1 MRFLLTLLSLA
12 VATALT
18 AQVSLDRI
26 GPALGEVKSLTV
38 PEAGLRNNPILVV
51 DFADGIPAGWES
63 EDAGGIAH
71 WEYRGPSTSPDN
83 TVGTIGS
90 CDTGG
95 QDAAPPASP
104 TVDNGFVIFD
114 SAFWDDPVGPCGNLG
129 TGDAPGPHYAPLT
142 SPSID
147 LSDYEN
153 VLVRWSHLYK
163 QWPGNSE
170 VYLEANVDDAGW
182 VQIWEID
189 FDDFSSTT
197 ESGAIVT
204 VNLSDIAGGSSDVR
218 LRWVFEGAYYWWM
231 IDDIE
236 VCEILPYDLS
246 VGKISY
252 EGIFDPI
259 GEDGDL
265 SGLKYV
271 KWPDELA
278 PVQLQP
284 TARVHNDGANTQN
297 GVSVD
302 LTITQTQTNTQLY
315 NETATISA
323 ISGLNSSLASFPN
336 TELPAIWGPYALEVS
351 TEGQEDSTPENNTA
365 EAVAWMTDVEFVRD
379 ALAMDASYLPPESLF
394 DDPYEVGNVYY
405 FSGNSIE
412 VQNVSVAL
420 SVGSGGVGQPLQAR
434 VYEFSLEDGL
444 ITSLLAE
451 TEQVNV
457 TAEDL
462 NGVGQ
467 SNMIYL
473 PFEEPLTLS
482 PNTGY
487 AVMAYSAGGA
497 NDFIFALSGES
508 PEWSSW
514 AKFNEGQWGY
524 LVNTPMVRLNLGDVV
539 SVDQVPEAEVQAAP
553 PYPNPA
559 TDKVHVPLNNPHA
572 AVHWAWIDAQGRV
585 VDFGTAPAYE
595 HQGEL
600 TLAAPHPP
608 GVYSLQ
614 IRPAGGPVV
623 HHAMVV
629 R

>member
-1 MRFLLTLLSLA
+1 MRFTFTVLSLI
-12 VATALT
+12 VGTILS
-18 AQVSLDRI
+18 AQIPLDRVA
-26 GPALGEVKSLTV
+26 PAPGDIKSFTA
-38 PEAGLRNNPILVV
+38 PEAGFRNNPILVV
-51 DFADGIPAGWES
+51 DFANGIPEGWET
-63 EDAGGIAH
+63 EDSGGIAH
-71 WEYRGPSTSPDN
+71 WEYRGPATNPDN
-83 TVGTIGS
+83 TVGTLGA
-90 CDTGG
+90 CDTGDQYG
-95 QDAAPPASP
+95 DPLASP

-114 SAFWDDPVGPCGNLG
+114 SAFWDDPIGPCGNFG
-129 TGDAPGPHYAPLT
+129 SGEAPGPHYAPLT
-142 SPSID
+142 SASID

-182 VQIWEID
+182 AQIWEID
-189 FDDFSSTT
+189 FDVFSSTT

-351 TEGQEDSTPENNTA
+351 TEGQDDPTPENNTA

-405 FSGNSIE
+405 FSGSSIE

-420 SVGSGGVGQPLQAR
+420 SDGSGGVGQPLQALL
-434 VYEFSLEDGL
+434 YEFSLESGL
-444 ITSLLAE
+444 VTNQFAE
-451 TEQVNV
+451 TEQVIV
-457 TAEDL
+457 TADDL
-462 NGVGQ
+462 NGPGE

-473 PFEEPLTLS
+473 PFDAPVTLQ

-487 AVMAYSAGGA
+487 AVMAYSPGGA
-497 NDFIFALSGES
+497 SDFIFALSGES

-524 LVNTPMVRLNLGDVV
+524 LVKTPMVRLNLGDVV
-539 SVDQVPEAEVQAAP
+539 SVEDPSEATVEVTP
-553 PYPNPA
+553 PYPNPVS
-559 TDKVHVPLNNPHA
+559 DEVNVPLASPDL
-572 AVHWAWIDAQGRV
+572 AVHWAWIDAQGRLV
-585 VDFGTAPAYE
+585 NAGAVPAYD
-595 HQGEL
+595 HQGHL
-600 TLAAPHPP
+600 TLDAPHSP

-623 HHAMVV
+623 HHPMVV

>member
-1 MRFLLTLLSLA
+1 MRFFLTLLSL
-12 VATALT
+12 VLATALT

-95 QDAAPPASP
+95 QDSAPPASP

-284 TARVHNDGANTQN
+284 TARVDNDGANTQN

-559 TDKVHVPLNNPHA
+559 TDKVHVPLTNPHA

>member
-18 AQVSLDRI
+18 AQVSLDLI
-26 GPALGEVKSLTV
+26 GPALGAVKSLTV

-95 QDAAPPASP
+95 QDSAPPASP

-189 FDDFSSTT
+189 FDVFSSTT

-323 ISGLNSSLASFPN
+323 ISGLNSSFASFPN

-379 ALAMDASYLPPESLF
+379 ALAMDASYLPPASLF

-451 TEQVNV
+451 TEQVTV

-487 AVMAYSAGGA
+487 AVMAYSPGGA

-539 SVDQVPEAEVQAAP
+539 SVDQLPEAEVQAAP

-559 TDKVHVPLNNPHA
+559 TDEVHVPLTNPHA
-572 AVHWAWIDAQGRV
+572 AVHWTWIDAQGRV

>member
-1 MRFLLTLLSLA
+1 MRLLLTLLSLA

-26 GPALGEVKSLTV
+26 GPALGEVKSLTA

-163 QWPGNSE
+163 QWTGNSE
-170 VYLEANVDDAGW
+170 VFFEVSVDGGEW
-182 VQIWEID
+182 TQIWEANLGTGN
-189 FDDFSSTT
+189 TT
-197 ESGAIVT
+197 DSGAIVT
-204 VNLSDIAGGSSDVR
+204 INLSDIAGGSSDVR
-218 LRWVFEGAYYWWM
+218 LRWVFDGTYYWWM

-246 VGKISY
+246 VGKITYS
-252 EGIFDPI
+252 GAFDPI
-259 GEDGDL
+259 GNEGDL
-265 SGLKYV
+265 TGLAYT
-271 KWPDELA
+271 KWPDEVS
-278 PVQLQP
+278 PVLVP
-284 TARVHNDGANTQN
+284 AARIYNDGANVQN
-297 GVSVD
+297 TVLVNMT
-302 LTITQTQTNTQLY
+302 LTQTQYDTEVY
-315 NETATISA
+315 NQETVINA
-323 ISGLNSSLASFPN
+323 ISGLNSSLAN
-336 TELPAIWGPYALEVS
+336 TANTVLPSTWGPYALEASV
-351 TEGQEDSTPENNTA
+351 TGQEDPTPDNNTMST
-365 EAVAWMTDVEFVRD
+365 VVWMTDVEFVRD
-379 ALAMDASYLPPESLF
+379 ALAMDATYLPPEDLM
-394 DDPYEVGNVYY
+394 DDPYEVGNIYY
-405 FSGNSIE
+405 FTGNSIE
-412 VQNVSVAL
+412 AQNVSVAL
-420 SVGSGGVGQPLQAR
+420 SVGSGGVGQPLQVR

-444 ITSLLAE
+444 ITSLFAE
-451 TEQVNV
+451 TEQVTV

-539 SVDQVPEAEVQAAP
+539 SVDEVPEAEVQAAP
-553 PYPNPA
+553 PYPNP
-559 TDKVHVPLNNPHA
+559 TSDEVHVPLTNPYV
-572 AVHWAWIDAQGRV
+572 AVHWAWMDAQGRV
-585 VDFGTAPAYE
+585 VDFGTVPAYE

>member
-26 GPALGEVKSLTV
+26 GPALGAVKSLTV

-95 QDAAPPASP
+95 QDSAPPASP

-189 FDDFSSTT
+189 FDVFSSTT

-284 TARVHNDGANTQN
+284 TARVYNDGANTQN

-451 TEQVNV
+451 TEQVTV

-539 SVDQVPEAEVQAAP
+539 SVDQLPEAEVQAAP

-559 TDKVHVPLNNPHA
+559 TDEVHVPLTSPHA
-572 AVHWAWIDAQGRV
+572 AVHWTWIDAQGRV